1 MRPDPIVGDGMTA
14 GRVSALVALVGS
26 LLLVSCSSVDVVRLT
41 NETFPPKAST
51 EEVEV
56 LEHDP
61 ACPSI
66 RLALLQMEGSDASFQ
81 EMQEKMLKKAAKLGA
96 DAIVFHRPQEHV
108 EHSLAYQPVYSPW
121 GMTAYGYPGWGY
133 GGWGMG
139 GFGGSIATPYD
150 YTVKSL
156 KGVAIR
162 YVRGKGPK
170 C

>member
-1 MRPDPIVGDGMTA
+1 MTSDPTVGHGMA
-14 GRVSALVALVGS
+14 GGRVTGLVALALS

-51 EEVEV
+51 EQVEL
-56 LEHDP
+56 LEHEP

-66 RLALLQMEGSDASFQ
+66 RLALLQMEGSDTSFQ
-81 EMQEKMLKKAAKLGA
+81 DMQAKMLKKAAELGA
-96 DAIVFHRPQEHV
+96 DAIVFKRPQEHV

-139 GFGGSIATPYD
+139 GMGGSIATPYD
-150 YTVKSL
+150 YTVRSL